1 MTGEGTGTPCST
13 LTAMEI
19 SIYESRAALAE
30 ATAALVAE
38 RAAAEPMTLG
48 LAGGSTPSDA
58 YRALGDYNIQWDRVS
73 MWLSDE
79 RWVPHDDPES
89 NGRMALECLPPDAG
103 DRLIRPRHS
112 SFLDPA
118 DSAAHYDAEL
128 RTMHENGPP
137 DLILLGMGTD
147 GHTASLFPGTA
158 AMEPDPHRWFVANRV
173 PQAGSWRLTVTPN
186 LLRVA
191 RRILVLVSGQSKAR
205 VLADV
210 IEGPDGL
217 FPIQLLRHAE
227 GHVTIMCDQEA
238 ASALPA

>member
-1 MTGEGTGTPCST
+1 MD
-13 LTAMEI
+13 L
-19 SIYESRAALAE
+19 SIHESRTELAE

-48 LAGGSTPSDA
+48 LAGGSTPSDT
-58 YRALGDYNIQWDRVS
+58 YTALRNYDVQWDRVS

-79 RWVPHDDPES
+79 RWVSPDDPES
-89 NGRMALECLPPDAG
+89 NGRMALECLPPEAG

-112 SFLDPA
+112 SFLDPT

-128 RTMHENGPP
+128 RSMHGNGPP

-158 AMEPDPHRWFVANRV
+158 ALDPDPHRWFVANRV
-173 PQAGSWRLTVTPN
+173 PQIDNWRLTVTPN
-186 LLRVA
+186 LLKIA
-191 RRILVLVSGQSKAR
+191 RQILVLVSGQEKAG
-205 VLADV
+205 VLAEV
-210 IEGPDGL
+210 IEGPDGR

-227 GHVTIMCDQEA
+227 GQVTIMCDREA
-238 ASALPA
+238 ASALSG